1 MKAIIRK
8 INWVTL
14 TKAGLFLL
22 MAAACFYAGHAFAD
36 DSNGLGKIAG
46 NITDSFSNIGKLMV
60 AVAYIGGFGFVI
72 AGIFKFKQHKDNPTQ
87 IPMGTPIAMVLIG
100 IALIF
105 MPTLVSSS
113 KQTAFKGMNPVAGGF
128 SGSGASQMK

>member
-1 MKAIIRK
+1 MKAMICK
-8 INWVTL
+8 INWVSL
-14 TKAGLFLL
+14 TKTGLFLL
-22 MAAACFYAGHAFAD
+22 IAAACFYAGHALAD
-36 DSNGLGKIAG
+36 NDAGLGKIAG
-46 NITDSFSNIGKLMV
+46 NITGSFEDIGKLLV
-60 AVAYIGGFGFVI
+60 AVAYIAGFGFVI

-100 IALIF
+100 VALIF

-128 SGSGASQMK
+128 SGTGASQIK

>member
-1 MKAIIRK
+1 MLRK
-8 INWVTL
+8 INWVSLAKTCS
-14 TKAGLFLL
+14 FLL
-22 MAAACFYAGHAFAD
+22 IAAACFYTGHALAD
-36 DSNGLGKIAG
+36 DNVGLGKIAG

-60 AVAYIGGFGFVI
+60 AVAYIAGFGFVI

-105 MPTLVSSS
+105 LPTLVTSS
-113 KQTAFKGMNPVAGGF
+113 KQTAFKDMNPVAGGF
-128 SGSGASQMK
+128 SGSGADQMK